1 MHGIVF
7 SLVHPAPATMLS
19 IMRELFDENGAA
31 NRRDALEAARRSMRQ
46 PLRARFF
53 KNAEIE
59 GREGAFSVT
68 LDRRPIKTPARRLL
82 EAPTH
87 ALAKHI
93 AREWDAQLEF
103 IDPAKMPLTRLANAI
118 IDGVADAM
126 PAVRA
131 EVEKYIACD
140 LVLYRAD
147 APQGLVIR
155 QAAAWD
161 PILAWAA
168 AALGARFRCTCAMDF
183 RAQSEEALHAARAAI
198 PRSTSLVDAWQL
210 GAIHSITTLT
220 GSALIALAVARGALS
235 PAQAWAAAHVDED
248 WNIEQ
253 WGPDELALALRA
265 TRFAEMQA
273 AALVLS
279 HLDASS

>member
-1 MHGIVF
+1 
-7 SLVHPAPATMLS
+7 
-19 IMRELFDENGAA
+19 MRELFDEIGAA
-31 NRRDALEAARRSMRQ
+31 NPPDAMEAARRSMRQ

-53 KNAEIE
+53 RNAQVEKKD
-59 GREGAFSVT
+59 GAFSVT
-68 LDRRPIKTPARRLL
+68 LDGRPIRTPARRAL
-82 EAPTH
+82 EAPMH

-93 AREWDAQLEF
+93 AREWNGQREF

-118 IDGVADAM
+118 IDRVADAV

-147 APQGLVIR
+147 APQALVIR

-183 RAQSEEALHAARAAI
+183 RAQSEEALHAAGAAI
-198 PRSTSLVDAWQL
+198 PVSTSLVDAWRL
-210 GAIHSITTLT
+210 GAIHSMTTLT
-220 GSALIALAVARGALS
+220 GSALIALAIAGGALS

-248 WNIEQ
+248 WNMEQ
-253 WGPDELALALRA
+253 WGPDELALALR
-265 TRFAEMQA
+265 TKRFAEMQA
-273 AALVLS
+273 AALVLQS
-279 HLDASS
+279 L